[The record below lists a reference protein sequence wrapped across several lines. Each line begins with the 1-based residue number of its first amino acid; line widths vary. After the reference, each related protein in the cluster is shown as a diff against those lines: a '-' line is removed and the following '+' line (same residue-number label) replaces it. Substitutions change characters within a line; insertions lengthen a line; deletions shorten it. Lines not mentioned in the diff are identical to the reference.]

1 MRLSDL
7 QTKEIINM
15 DDGKR
20 MGVIIDVN
28 VDPTTGRIKSF
39 LLQENKNVRKMFSS
53 REEYEVKWE
62 QIVKVGEDI
71 ILVNTK

>member
-1 MRLSDL
+1 
-7 QTKEIINM
+7 M

>member
-7 QTKEIINM
+7 QTKEIINVG
-15 DDGKR
+15 DGKR
-20 MGVIIDVN
+20 MGIIIDVN
-28 VDPTTGRIKSF
+28 VDPNTGKIRSF
-39 LLQENKNVRKMFSS
+39 LLQESKNAKKIFAS

>member
-7 QTKEIINM
+7 QAKEIINV

-20 MGVIIDVN
+20 IGMIIDVN
-28 VDPTTGRIKSF
+28 VDPISGKIKSF
-39 LLQENKNVRKMFSS
+39 LLQEGRNGKRIFSS

-62 QIVKVGEDI
+62 QILKVGEDI